1 MTNKSIEIQPGMG
14 VYKVFKHLKY
24 KPWFAIAE
32 FIDNSLQS
40 FLSKDGKYGTTRS
53 VCKVKII
60 YEPNDDF
67 LSIEDNAFGISD
79 SEHQRAFTAGNPPS
93 DRSGLSEFGMGMKS
107 ASIWFSPNWKVT
119 TQAIDSDFEYKYTF
133 DLDEVEKTNG
143 KLTPEVNN
151 LKSKKGFTKIELNN
165 LHNKL
170 RGSTIKKIKDH
181 LGSIYRCY
189 LRSNKL
195 EISFNEQ
202 NLHFEGPP
210 VLKAVE
216 AWPEGDKN
224 EIIEWKKT
232 ISFSVSNGASVS
244 GFVAIREKGSFAQA
258 GLSLFRRNRLIE
270 GSDEDKYKPKEI
282 FKEANSFQSLRIFG
296 ELHLEGFE
304 VSHTK
309 DAFNFGEYEE
319 EFLHLLSEK
328 MDSYPMPISKQAI
341 KYRSDTSTKSTVN
354 QLINLTTA
362 GTKSI
367 SSKISEISNEITKE
381 TKPQNVLEQFSNI
394 LNDDSQRYQG
404 IEVGKTISNLVQN
417 QKLSLKLEN
426 EAKYSFTVADIN
438 WNITFGITDLPEK
451 GLYKLEYNDEQS
463 KRPDSKEKNIRI
475 VIYKDHP
482 LIVRT
487 CNENEQAFEVLTSIL
502 ITLSATEI
510 TMIASGSR
518 FAHLYRKSFNEL
530 ITSIINNLGNN

>member
-181 LGSIYRCY
+181 LSSIYRCY
-189 LRSNKL
+189 LRSLFYNV
-195 EISFNEQ
+195 NEC
-202 NLHFEGPP
+202 
-210 VLKAVE
+210 
-216 AWPEGDKN
+216 
-224 EIIEWKKT
+224 
-232 ISFSVSNGASVS
+232 
-244 GFVAIREKGSFAQA
+244 
-258 GLSLFRRNRLIE
+258 
-270 GSDEDKYKPKEI
+270 Y
-282 FKEANSFQSLRIFG
+282 
-296 ELHLEGFE
+296 
-304 VSHTK
+304 
-309 DAFNFGEYEE
+309 
-319 EFLHLLSEK
+319 
-328 MDSYPMPISKQAI
+328 
-341 KYRSDTSTKSTVN
+341 
-354 QLINLTTA
+354 
-362 GTKSI
+362 
-367 SSKISEISNEITKE
+367 
-381 TKPQNVLEQFSNI
+381 I
-394 LNDDSQRYQG
+394 L
-404 IEVGKTISNLVQN
+404 
-417 QKLSLKLEN
+417 
-426 EAKYSFTVADIN
+426 
-438 WNITFGITDLPEK
+438 
-451 GLYKLEYNDEQS
+451 
-463 KRPDSKEKNIRI
+463 
-475 VIYKDHP
+475 
-482 LIVRT
+482 
-487 CNENEQAFEVLTSIL
+487 
-502 ITLSATEI
+502 
-510 TMIASGSR
+510 
-518 FAHLYRKSFNEL
+518 
-530 ITSIINNLGNN
+530 